1 MLIAGEASGDLL
13 AAELVYALRH
23 EFNGAEAVRTPDY
36 QPLHSDLEPRFF
48 GAGGPCMAAAGVKL
62 AFDMTEHSVIGII
75 DALKNYPKFRRL
87 FHRLYRLALERQ
99 PDAIICVDFS
109 GFNRR
114 FAHAIR
120 AHVRSRRGWFHDW
133 NPKIIQYVSPQVWA
147 SREERANQLA
157 RDYDLLLSI
166 IPFEKAWY
174 AKRVPRFQ
182 VEFVGHPLLDRYP
195 VPNGRITPGTSSS
208 PLLLLLP
215 GSRRKE
221 LNIHLPIMLGALSI
235 IGSSVPNLRALM
247 VLPNANLAELA
258 RGFTLPA
265 ILQIQTGGLAEALAR
280 TDVAIASSGTVTLEC
295 AYFGL
300 PTVAMYK
307 SSWLNYEIAKRL
319 VNVSHLAMP
328 NLLANEEIFPEFI
341 QQAAT
346 AENIS
351 RAAVDLLRDEKRRAD
366 IKKKLADVIQ
376 GLGTPGANQRAARAT
391 LKLLQGKLAQAQPI
405 TLQR

>member
-1 MLIAGEASGDLL
+1 MVIAGEASGDLL
-13 AAELVYALRH
+13 AAELVHALRQ

-147 SREERANQLA
+147 SREERASQLA

-195 VPNGRITPGTSSS
+195 VPNGCITPAASSS
-208 PLLLLLP
+208 PLLLMLP

-235 IGSSVPNLRALM
+235 IASSVPNFRALM

-258 RGFTLPA
+258 RGFTLPTN
-265 ILQIQTGGLAEALAR
+265 LQIQTGGLADALAQA
-280 TDVAIASSGTVTLEC
+280 DVAIASSGTVTLEC

-307 SSWLNYEIAKRL
+307 SSWLNYEIAKR
-319 VNVSHLAMP
+319 VVKVSHLAMP

-346 AENIS
+346 AENIA
-351 RAAVDLLRDEKRRAD
+351 RAAVDLLRDGKRRAD
-366 IKKKLADVIQ
+366 MKKKLADVIQ
-376 GLGTPGANQRAARAT
+376 GLGTPGANQRAAQSIIRLVEPNLVT
-391 LKLLQGKLAQAQPI
+391 SD
-405 TLQR
+405 R